1 MFDMHLEKHWL
12 GPTIY
17 TWSDD
22 ECNNIRTWRQENL
35 GACMK
40 ICEETDTCNAIIVED
55 ANSQIICDLRACSF
69 PVPAP
74 CGPSCG
80 DQDNEKRGHYRATGK
95 KQIDI

>member
-1 MFDMHLEKHWL
+1 MPLDKHWL

-22 ECNNIRTWRQENL
+22 QCENIRTWIRDDL
-35 GACMK
+35 GACK
-40 ICEETDTCNAIIVED
+40 ETCEEEESCNAIIVKD
-55 ANSQIICDLRACSF
+55 ANSKIECDLRECTL

-74 CGPSCG
+74 CGQSCG
-80 DQDNEKRGHYRATGK
+80 MPVNEFRGYYRAAGK

>member
-1 MFDMHLEKHWL
+1 MPLDKHWL

-22 ECNNIRTWRQENL
+22 QCKNIRTWVRDDL
-35 GACMK
+35 DACK
-40 ICEETDTCNAIIVED
+40 GTCEKEDSCNAIIVKP
-55 ANSQIICDLRACSF
+55 ATSNIVCDLRNCTL

-74 CGPSCG
+74 CGQSCG
-80 DQDNEKRGHYRATGK
+80 MHVTELRGHYRASGK